1 MQGLDH
7 DANTYLAITLSPS
20 SPYLRDPSSLAKVHP
35 SAIHVGQVG
44 EMNDVQLISVPKQQW
59 DSAQNDILQYLN
71 GQEGIRGV
79 DIQSVKVRP
88 KRSGDEL
95 W

>member
-44 EMNDVQLISVPKQQW
+44 EMKDVQLISVLKQQW
-59 DSAQNDILQYLN
+59 DSTQKDILQYLN
-71 GQEGIRGV
+71 GQGGICSV

-88 KRSGDEL
+88 KRGGDEL
-95 W
+95 